1 MAQRYADYLDREAH
15 HAATPVKAEAI
26 RQAANKLRE
35 LERENA
41 ALAARLAELE
51 RQEPVAWDCGGDLTK
66 NKGYAEWFR
75 RTGHQPQEPLY
86 ARPVPAAPVIPPDM
100 ILMPREPDETLV
112 AGFVGCE
119 TRDEAKLGWAVA
131 VRMQD
136 VRTGTAAPIAP
147 APVCDCGDTIT
158 DSNAGCCIDCM
169 NQIRADAERWR
180 MVIIVNTEV
189 MIPPEI
195 RAHHAEVCAYLAAM
209 KNGKNIQAA
218 IDAAIACQHDKNT
231 PARAGEE

>member
-51 RQEPVAWDCGGDLTK
+51 RQEPVAWDCGGEYLTK
-66 NKGYAEWFR
+66 SR
-75 RTGHQPQEPLY
+75 HQAQWHEKTHGCATPLY
-86 ARPVPAAPVIPPDM
+86 SRPVPSM
-100 ILMPREPDETLV
+100 
-112 AGFVGCE
+112 
-119 TRDEAKLGWAVA
+119 
-131 VRMQD
+131 
-136 VRTGTAAPIAP
+136 P

-180 MVIIVNTEV
+180 MVMIVNTEV

-195 RAHHAEVCAYLAAM
+195 RAHHAEICAYLAAM

-231 PARAGEE
+231 PASAGKGEQ